1 MASRKQQGA
10 LHAQGGTAPAL
21 SREAS
26 VQLPFRD
33 LLSHLKTLDAEK
45 LLGSRGKQLMNEA
58 PRFKIDVGAMAKLTS
73 SSFQLRLPDAV
84 ATLRLHDAAKRRL
97 AMSCSGCTRPCVHV
111 AAALRVVLEEKL
123 ALGLAAPP
131 SPRTPA
137 EALGDAE
144 LVARALEDRA
154 ERARDERMQ
163 VSSSDPKQ
171 PWTTYQVT
179 SRESGRSHR
188 VALRGLERGD
198 SYCSCPDFRKNTL
211 GTCKHILNV
220 LTKVKRRFGSA
231 ELGRAYQRKHVSL
244 SIDYAAALT
253 FRLRLPAR
261 CNHEVATLALPFDRT
276 PVDATHALN
285 LLETM
290 RRIEQLGHDV
300 LIYPDAEEL
309 IGGLLLR
316 RRLARR
322 CGEIRRDPAR
332 HPFRR
337 SLLRVELLPYQ
348 LDGIAFAVGA
358 GRAVLADDMGLG
370 KTIQAIGVAELLS
383 READIRR
390 VLVVCPAS
398 VKSQWVSEIER
409 FCDRTARTIVGAA
422 VGRAAQYGGDQFFT
436 VCNYEQVLRDLAAIE
451 AQSWDLIV
459 LDEAQRIKNWEA
471 KTARVIKSLE
481 SPFAL
486 VLTGTPLEN
495 RLDELYSI
503 VEFIDDR
510 RLGPAF
516 RFFHSHRIVDE
527 KGRVLG
533 FKNLDKLRATL
544 APVLLR
550 RTRDEVMKQLPE
562 RSTEIV
568 RVQPTQ
574 EQLDLHDGQMRVVAS
589 IVRKAWISE
598 VDLLRLQKA
607 LLLCRMAADS
617 TFLVDKQRPAWSSKL
632 ERLAELFDDLLAEDG
647 RKIVLFSEWTTMLDE
662 IETMLASRLRRVRAT
677 SVRLEGKVP
686 QQKRH
691 ELVRRFREDPACR
704 VFLTTNAGATGLNL
718 QAANTVVNV
727 DLPWNPAMLEQR
739 IGRAHRMGQK
749 RPVQVFVMVTEST
762 IEENMLGTLSAKH
775 ELFQAVLD
783 PDSRVDEV
791 ELHSGMEELKRR
803 LEVLLGKRPEAP
815 VDESGK
821 QRVKDAAGRLD
832 EERSRVA
839 VAGGRML
846 AAAFEFL
853 GELLPAEGGVD
864 SAGATGQA
872 AEELRNRLTR
882 CIEEDESGRLQL
894 TVTLP
899 GRESLDKL
907 AKSLAQLL
915 SRSSPDRRAPDG
927 QRRMIV
933 RT

>member
-1 MASRKQQGA
+1 MADRNEHGASRA
-10 LHAQGGTAPAL
+10 EDRTAPASAH
-21 SREAS
+21 SREAWFES
-26 VQLPFRD
+26 PFRD
-33 LLSHLKTLDAEK
+33 LLAHLKTVDAEK
-45 LLGSRGKQLMNEA
+45 LLGPRGKQLMNEA
-58 PRFKIDVGAMAKLTS
+58 SRFRIDVGVQVESAR
-73 SSFQLRLPDAV
+73 SSFQLHLPDAV
-84 ATLRLHDAAKRRL
+84 ATLRLNDAASKRL
-97 AMSCSGCTRPCVHV
+97 AGSCSRCTRPCVPV

-137 EALGDAE
+137 EALVDAE
-144 LVARALEDRA
+144 LVDRALEDRDQ
-154 ERARDERMQ
+154 RSRDERMH

-179 SRESGRSHR
+179 SRESGRSYR
-188 VALRGLERGD
+188 VALRGFERGD

-211 GTCKHILNV
+211 GTCKHILQV
-220 LTKVKRRFGSA
+220 LAKVQRRFGSA
-231 ELGRAYQRKHVSL
+231 ELGRAYQRKRVSL
-244 SIDYAAALT
+244 SIDYAANMT

-261 CNHEVATLALPFDRT
+261 CNPEIATLARPFDRT
-276 PVDATHALN
+276 PVDATHALK
-285 LLETM
+285 LLETV

-300 LIYPDAEEL
+300 MIYPDAEQL
-309 IGGLLLR
+309 IEGLLLR

-322 CGEIRRDPAR
+322 CAEIRRDPGR

-348 LDGIAFAVGA
+348 LDGIAFAVAA

-383 READIRR
+383 READIHR

-409 FCDRTARTIVGAA
+409 FCARTARTIVGAA
-422 VGRAAQYGGDQFFT
+422 AGRAAQYGGNQFFT

-471 KTARVIKSLE
+471 KTARVIKTLE

-527 KGRVLG
+527 DGRVLG
-533 FKNLDKLRATL
+533 FKNLDKLRSTL

-568 RVQPTQ
+568 RVQPTG

-632 ERLAELFDDLLAEDG
+632 ERLAELFDDLLAEDA

-662 IETMLASRLRRVRAT
+662 IETVLAPKLRMVRAT

-727 DLPWNPAMLEQR
+727 DLPWNPALLEQR

-762 IEENMLGTLSAKH
+762 IEENMLGTLSAK
-775 ELFQAVLD
+775 
-783 PDSRVDEV
+783 
-791 ELHSGMEELKRR
+791 
-803 LEVLLGKRPEAP
+803 
-815 VDESGK
+815 
-821 QRVKDAAGRLD
+821 
-832 EERSRVA
+832 
-839 VAGGRML
+839 
-846 AAAFEFL
+846 
-853 GELLPAEGGVD
+853 
-864 SAGATGQA
+864 
-872 AEELRNRLTR
+872 
-882 CIEEDESGRLQL
+882 
-894 TVTLP
+894 
-899 GRESLDKL
+899 
-907 AKSLAQLL
+907 
-915 SRSSPDRRAPDG
+915 
-927 QRRMIV
+927 
-933 RT
+933 

>member
-1 MASRKQQGA
+1 M
-10 LHAQGGTAPAL
+10 
-21 SREAS
+21 
-26 VQLPFRD
+26 
-33 LLSHLKTLDAEK
+33 
-45 LLGSRGKQLMNEA
+45 
-58 PRFKIDVGAMAKLTS
+58 
-73 SSFQLRLPDAV
+73 
-84 ATLRLHDAAKRRL
+84 
-97 AMSCSGCTRPCVHV
+97 
-111 AAALRVVLEEKL
+111 VLEEKV

-131 SPRTPA
+131 SQRTPA
-137 EALGDAE
+137 EALSDAE
-144 LVARALEDRA
+144 LLARALQDRA
-154 ERARDERMQ
+154 QRARDERMHF
-163 VSSSDPKQ
+163 VSAAPKQ

-179 SRESGRSHR
+179 SRESGRSYR
-188 VALRGLERGD
+188 VALRGVERGD

-211 GTCKHILNV
+211 GTCKHILRV
-220 LTKVKRRFGSA
+220 LATVKRRFGSA
-231 ELGRAYQRKHVSL
+231 ELGRGYRRKRVSL
-244 SIDYAAALT
+244 SVDYAEDMA

-261 CNHEVATLALPFDRT
+261 CAPDVAELARPFDRT
-276 PVDATHALN
+276 PVDATHSLK
-285 LLETM
+285 LLEAV

-309 IGGLLLR
+309 IEGLLLR
-316 RRLARR
+316 RRLART
-322 CGEIRRDPAR
+322 CAAIRRDPLR
-332 HPFRR
+332 HPLRR

-348 LDGIAFAVGA
+348 LDGIAFAVAA

-398 VKSQWVSEIER
+398 VKSQWVTEIER
-409 FCDRTARTIVGAA
+409 FSARTARTIVGAA
-422 VGRAAQYGGDQFFT
+422 AGRAAQYGGDQFFT

-451 AQSWDLIV
+451 ARSWDLIV

-471 KTARVIKSLE
+471 KTARVIKTLE

-486 VLTGTPLEN
+486 VLSGTPLEN

-516 RFFHSHRIVDE
+516 RFFHTHRVVDE
-527 KGRVLG
+527 NGRVLG

-550 RTRDEVMKQLPE
+550 RTRDEVMKQLPG
-562 RSTEIV
+562 RTTEIV

-574 EQLDLHDGQMRVVAS
+574 EQLDLHNGQMRVVAS
-589 IVRKAWISE
+589 IVRKAWLSE
-598 VDLLRLQKA
+598 VDLLRLRKA

-617 TFLVDKQRPAWSSKL
+617 TFLVDKRRPAYSSKL
-632 ERLAELFDDLLAEDG
+632 ERLAELFDDMLAERE

-662 IETMLASRLRRVRAT
+662 VEALLAPRLRKVQAC

-727 DLPWNPAMLEQR
+727 DLPWNPALLEQR
-739 IGRAHRMGQK
+739 VGRAHRLGQK
-749 RPVQVFVMVTEST
+749 RPVQVFVLVTEGT
-762 IEENMLGTLSAKH
+762 IEASMLGTLSAKH

-783 PDSRVDEV
+783 PDSRIDEV
-791 ELHSGMEELKRR
+791 ELHSGMEELRRR
-803 LEVLLGKRPEAP
+803 LEVLIGTKAEAP
-815 VDESGK
+815 VDESERE
-821 QRVKDAAGRLD
+821 RVGNAAARLD
-832 EERSRVA
+832 EERVRVA
-839 VAGGRML
+839 EAGGRML
-846 AAAFEFL
+846 SAAFEFL
-853 GELLPAEGGVD
+853 GELLPAAVADAPGGD
-864 SAGATGQA
+864 GGRI
-872 AEELRNRLTR
+872 AEELRSRSAR
-882 CIEEDESGRLQL
+882 CVEVDASGRMQL

-899 GRESLDKL
+899 ARESLDRL
-907 AKSLAQLL
+907 AKSLAHLL
-915 SRSSPDRRAPDG
+915 SRG
-927 QRRMIV
+927 
-933 RT
+933 TG